1 VQTQITAS
9 NREGSP
15 PSSQKNSGFEEIRF
29 TRENSIVEAA
39 FCKDPHFKHN
49 QLQNYIELYRNVFK
63 DQMHLAFLFSSPL
76 LNSFSSGKQF
86 VLPQLD
92 FVKEFM
98 QIEKALAEGKT
109 NIRYKK
115 MVATLD
121 NLSDVLIKNPQVLHF
136 SGHGVKNDS
145 EHLGK
150 TCELYKA
157 WLGLSRN

>member
-1 VQTQITAS
+1 
-9 NREGSP
+9 
-15 PSSQKNSGFEEIRF
+15 
-29 TRENSIVEAA
+29 
-39 FCKDPHFKHN
+39 
-49 QLQNYIELYRNVFK
+49 
-63 DQMHLAFLFSSPL
+63 MHLAFLFSSPL